1 MDQDEG
7 AEAPPPAADAGTADD
22 STAEEHMSTANDD
35 EGPSDCDSSD
45 VENSAS
51 EEEEEEEEDED
62 GETNDQKNTTV
73 DMTPSCSAL
82 LCWLRTFPVLE
93 EHFDT
98 GDGRIGCKFG
108 DRDVVA

>member
-1 MDQDEG
+1 M
-7 AEAPPPAADAGTADD
+7 P
-22 STAEEHMSTANDD
+22 TANDD

-51 EEEEEEEEDED
+51 EEEEEEEDEKSN
-62 GETNDQKNTTV
+62 GENATTA
-73 DMTPSCSAL
+73 DMTPNCSAL

-93 EHFDT
+93 EYFDT
-98 GDGRIGCKFG
+98 DDGPIGCKFG